1 MARYCHPPCQK
12 DEFFCRR
19 CLNSLHCH
27 LVRNLLTALSIHG
40 DIGLVKGVFDE
51 VLIEPFMSEGLL
63 SAQVAVDPVKGES
76 SVR

>member
-1 MARYCHPPCQK
+1 M
-12 DEFFCRR
+12 
-19 CLNSLHCH
+19 
-27 LVRNLLTALSIHG
+27 TALSIHG